1 MEDLRYEKL
10 TKEKALTSRELRQGE
25 ELDSAS
31 LRGLESLAALYAKG
45 NGYKAFAKLIQ
56 IKQIVKLVAAKSP
69 LINFYFH

>member
-31 LRGLESLAALYAKG
+31 LRHSESLAALYAREYG
-45 NGYKAFAKLIQ
+45 HKAFAKLLQ
-56 IKQIVKLVAAKSP
+56 ITQNTK
-69 LINFYFH
+69 